1 MRRPLAALL
10 LAACA
15 AATLPAQAQQR
26 VVQTDPR
33 LARFFGTYKGCLVL
47 QNLGTDDILFV
58 NQERCSERLPP
69 CSTFK
74 IWHAMAG
81 LETGVLADEN
91 TKFAWDGVK
100 RPIAAWN
107 QDHTLATAIRDSV
120 VWYFQKVAA
129 GIGEE
134 RMRFWMNEVPY
145 GNRDITGGLDH
156 FWLDSS
162 LRISSNEQVDFL
174 AKMYRGQLKFR
185 PEVVDTVKRLIVLKT
200 GSPSAVGA
208 GLASEAS
215 VTRPG
220 LASEASVTRP
230 GLASE
235 ASVTRPGDVEFSGKT
250 GSCEE
255 GGTGRGWFVG
265 HVKGPRGEYVFAL
278 NIEGPAGK
286 ANGREARRIV
296 TDILTERRLM

>member
-10 LAACA
+10 LAGSA
-15 AATLPAQAQQR
+15 AAAALVLAAPVPARAQQR

-33 LARFFGTYKGCLVL
+33 LARFFGSYKGCLVL
-47 QNLGTDDILFV
+47 QNLGTDDVLFV
-58 NQERCSERLPP
+58 NQERCSERRPP

-74 IWHAMAG
+74 IWNAMAG

-120 VWYFQKVAA
+120 VWYFQKVAT

-162 LRISSNEQVDFL
+162 LRISPNEQVDFL
-174 AKMYRGQLKFR
+174 AKLYRGQLKFR
-185 PEVVDTVKRLIVLKT
+185 PEVVDTVKRLIVQR
-200 GSPSAVGA
+200 AD
-208 GLASEAS
+208 
-215 VTRPG
+215 
-220 LASEASVTRP
+220 
-230 GLASE
+230 
-235 ASVTRPGDVEFSGKT
+235 GDVEFSGKT

-255 GGTGRGWFVG
+255 NGTGLGWFVG